1 MKQKNN
7 APNVLMTIAFV
18 AFSFTSKAQKQWSL
32 EDCINYAVEKNL
44 SVKRSEL
51 NLEISA
57 ENLKQSKYTILPSVN
72 ASANNT
78 YNFGQTIDPFTNRFA
93 TETVRSNSF
102 GINAT
107 LNVFNGF
114 QTINT
119 IRSNKAGFEASLAD
133 LDKMKNDI
141 SLNVANSYLQTLFN
155 IELLRNAESQ
165 LGVTQVQKERIMKLV
180 AVGSQPQG
188 AQFDIEAQYAQEELN
203 RVNAENQLNLSLLN
217 LKQLLLLEES
227 DDFQVVEPQL
237 DNIEQQQVTTTPGA
251 IYQNSLTIMPEIK
264 GSELRLLQAEQEL
277 KRARGGYSP
286 RLTVS
291 GSFGTG
297 YSGAAQE
304 VVGFQPSVLQPTGGI
319 VQGTGDIIV
328 SPVSNPILEDKSFN
342 DQLDDNINRS
352 VGMNLSIPIFN
363 GMSSRTNV
371 SRTKIQLDQ
380 AENSLLEAKQ
390 QLRQQIESA
399 YLDATAALKKY
410 ESANASVKAL
420 KESFKYT
427 EQRFNVGLLN
437 SFDFSNEKNRLI
449 QAESSL
455 LQAKYEFIFK
465 TKVLEFYQGK
475 QLSLNY

>member
-1 MKQKNN
+1 M
-7 APNVLMTIAFV
+7 
-18 AFSFTSKAQKQWSL
+18 SS
-32 EDCINYAVEKNL
+32 
-44 SVKRSEL
+44 R
-51 NLEISA
+51 ISA
-57 ENLKQSKYTILPSVN
+57 CIPPGIAL
-72 ASANNT
+72 
-78 YNFGQTIDPFTNRFA
+78 
-93 TETVRSNSF
+93 SF
-102 GINAT
+102 
-107 LNVFNGF
+107 
-114 QTINT
+114 
-119 IRSNKAGFEASLAD
+119 R
-133 LDKMKNDI
+133 
-141 SLNVANSYLQTLFN
+141 
-155 IELLRNAESQ
+155 
-165 LGVTQVQKERIMKLV
+165 
-180 AVGSQPQG
+180 P
-188 AQFDIEAQYAQEELN
+188 
-203 RVNAENQLNLSLLN
+203 
-217 LKQLLLLEES
+217 
-227 DDFQVVEPQL
+227 
-237 DNIEQQQVTTTPGA
+237 
-251 IYQNSLTIMPEIK
+251 
-264 GSELRLLQAEQEL
+264 
-277 KRARGGYSP
+277 
-286 RLTVS
+286 
-291 GSFGTG
+291 
-297 YSGAAQE
+297 
-304 VVGFQPSVLQPTGGI
+304 
-319 VQGTGDIIV
+319 IIV

>member
-1 MKQKNN
+1 
-7 APNVLMTIAFV
+7 
-18 AFSFTSKAQKQWSL
+18 
-32 EDCINYAVEKNL
+32 
-44 SVKRSEL
+44 
-51 NLEISA
+51 
-57 ENLKQSKYTILPSVN
+57 
-72 ASANNT
+72 
-78 YNFGQTIDPFTNRFA
+78 
-93 TETVRSNSF
+93 
-102 GINAT
+102 
-107 LNVFNGF
+107 
-114 QTINT
+114 
-119 IRSNKAGFEASLAD
+119 
-133 LDKMKNDI
+133 
-141 SLNVANSYLQTLFN
+141 
-155 IELLRNAESQ
+155 
-165 LGVTQVQKERIMKLV
+165 
-180 AVGSQPQG
+180 
-188 AQFDIEAQYAQEELN
+188 
-203 RVNAENQLNLSLLN
+203 
-217 LKQLLLLEES
+217 
-227 DDFQVVEPQL
+227 
-237 DNIEQQQVTTTPGA
+237 
-251 IYQNSLTIMPEIK
+251 
-264 GSELRLLQAEQEL
+264 
-277 KRARGGYSP
+277 
-286 RLTVS
+286 LTVS

-319 VQGTGDIIV
+319 VQGTSDIIV